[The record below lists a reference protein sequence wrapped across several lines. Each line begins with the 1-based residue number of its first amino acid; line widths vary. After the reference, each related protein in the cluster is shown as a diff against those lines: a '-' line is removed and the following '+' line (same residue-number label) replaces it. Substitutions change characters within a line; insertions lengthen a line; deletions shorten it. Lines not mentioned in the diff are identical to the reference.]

1 MIDTK
6 GFDVKRKLDIG
17 THVLAIPINK
27 PCSITTLFPKEFS
40 GSSIEI
46 MDSDGN
52 WSNKETVKYQNNT
65 FDVSAIY
72 SSLPPLSTLKVTLK
86 RPIIIDW
93 YTQFTSN
100 SGLTSLE
107 LNFKEGFD
115 LNKALYFCQL
125 SNLVYEC
132 ESIISTTISSHYS
145 FDDYYYYAQSS
156 HKKLFKNNFTAQLLA
171 FIRGKRSVI
180 DLQFMYLQKKEE
192 KSGRNLI
199 TIVFQG
205 SQEPQ
210 DWMTNL
216 SFKDINFLKRGNVHR
231 GFYQAFRLFFQT
243 LRKYSKDTTN
253 NIPNS
258 VFDNIDVFNQTS
270 KITLT
275 GHSLGGALATL
286 TSCYL
291 LELGIKSENIEVYT
305 FGAPPVGTI
314 DYCDYYKD
322 KLAIYR
328 LVNSDDVVPKLD
340 KITNLFHLGNEV
352 LLPSNEGEIHAC
364 DGYIDNIID
373 QIESQQA

>member
-1 MIDTK
+1 
-6 GFDVKRKLDIG
+6 VKRKLDIG
-17 THVLAIPINK
+17 THILAVPSSK
-27 PCSITTLFPKEFS
+27 PYCITTLFPKELS

-46 MDSDGN
+46 MDPEGN
-52 WSNKETVKYQNNT
+52 WTNKETVNYLNNA

-72 SSLPPLSTLKVTLK
+72 SALPPFSTLRITLK

-100 SGLTSLE
+100 SGLASPE
-107 LNFKEGFD
+107 LNFKTGFD
-115 LNKALYFCQL
+115 FNKALYLCQL
-125 SNLVYEC
+125 SNLVYEN
-132 ESIISTTISSHYS
+132 ESIISSTINSNYS
-145 FDDYYYYAQSS
+145 FDDYYYYSKSS

-180 DLQFMYLQKKEE
+180 DLQFMYLQKKDE
-192 KSGRNLI
+192 KSGKNLI

-216 SFKDINFLKRGNVHR
+216 SFKDINFLKRGNVHS

-243 LRKYSKDTTN
+243 LRKYSKDTNN
-253 NIPNS
+253 NIPNL

-270 KITLT
+270 KIILT

-291 LELGIKSENIEVYT
+291 MELGIKSENIEVYT

-314 DYCDYYKD
+314 DYCNYYKD

-328 LVNSDDVVPKLD
+328 LVNSDDVVPNLD
-340 KITNLFHLGNEV
+340 KITNLFHFGKEV
-352 LLPSNEGEIHAC
+352 VLPSNEGEIHAC
-364 DGYIDNIID
+364 EGYIDNIID
-373 QIESQQA
+373 QIESQKA

>member
-1 MIDTK
+1 M
-6 GFDVKRKLDIG
+6 KRKLDIG
-17 THVLAIPINK
+17 THILAVPSSK
-27 PCSITTLFPKEFS
+27 PYCITTLFPKELS

-46 MDSDGN
+46 MDPEGN
-52 WSNKETVKYQNNT
+52 WTNKETVNYLNNA

-72 SSLPPLSTLKVTLK
+72 SALPPFSTLRITLK

-100 SGLTSLE
+100 SGLASPE
-107 LNFKEGFD
+107 LNFKTGFD
-115 LNKALYFCQL
+115 FNKALYLCQL
-125 SNLVYEC
+125 SNLVYEN
-132 ESIISTTISSHYS
+132 ESIISSTINSNYS
-145 FDDYYYYAQSS
+145 FDDYYYYSKSS

-180 DLQFMYLQKKEE
+180 DLQFMYLQKKDE
-192 KSGRNLI
+192 KSGKNLI

-216 SFKDINFLKRGNVHR
+216 SFKDINFLKRGNVHS

-243 LRKYSKDTTN
+243 LRKYSKDTNN
-253 NIPNS
+253 NIPNL

-314 DYCDYYKD
+314 DYCNYYKD

-328 LVNSDDVVPKLD
+328 LVNSDDVVPNLD
-340 KITNLFHLGNEV
+340 KITNLFHFGKEV
-352 LLPSNEGEIHAC
+352 VLPSNEGEIHAC
-364 DGYIDNIID
+364 EGYIDNIID
-373 QIESQQA
+373 QIESQKA